1 MTDNTPEECKAMIR
15 AVQGL
20 KEIPPALEK
29 NFTSLKDYLEDFDF
43 GENEITTYFRNYKRG
58 KLFNVADEDF
68 NKTCKPLR
76 LKDPAINFQVVKRF
90 WKKLTGVQN
99 CIGSTRSAQNF

>member
-43 GENEITTYFRNYKRG
+43 GENEITTYFRNYKRENCSMSLT
-58 KLFNVADEDF
+58 KTLTN
-68 NKTCKPLR
+68 TCKPLR
-76 LKDPAINFQVVKRF
+76 LKDPAMISKSSRDFGK
-90 WKKLTGVQN
+90 
-99 CIGSTRSAQNF
+99 S